1 MTQDRLCHFKKTGH
15 PGYED
20 HKGHAYARSRVL
32 YGSSAVQDNPP
43 ATHCPISGETFKVRT
58 PVLVRR
64 EQRRKALVKKKRNW
78 DGKVTLPVFPRK
90 PLQTQTQRELRQIKD
105 KSISLT
111 GGGIK
116 QRKWNTMPKLTTLR
130 RSSAPSRMC
139 MDHKAQHH
147 STSFSRCH
155 QPNQSEERTLHQP
168 PQPSIVGED
177 ALDSVV

>member
-1 MTQDRLCHFKKTGH
+1 MDHRLFKTTLQLHIAPFQGKRS
-15 PGYED
+15 
-20 HKGHAYARSRVL
+20 KYAHR
-32 YGSSAVQDNPP
+32 Y
-43 ATHCPISGETFKVRT
+43 
-58 PVLVRR
+58 LVRR
-64 EQRRKALVKKKRNW
+64 EQRRKALVKNKRNW
-78 DGKVTLPVFPRK
+78 DGKVILPVFPRK
-90 PLQTQTQRELRQIKD
+90 PLQIQTQRELHQIKD
-105 KSISLT
+105 KLISLT

-139 MDHKAQHH
+139 TDHKAQHH

-177 ALDSVV
+177 AVDSVI